1 MRYLL
6 FILSCVLFIS
16 SCGQPA
22 GDHHP
27 QSDGAGLKRYDLRG
41 KVISVDRAAKKAE
54 VDHEEIPGFM
64 PRMTMSFPV
73 KEDWVWD
80 DLKPGV
86 EIHATLVVDN
96 TADEPYWLEKV
107 AIVAA
112 PNPDDPA
119 PPPAVP
125 DVTGKDVP
133 PISFTNQDGKKIKLT
148 DFKGKALAITFI
160 YRECPL
166 PDACIKMSRQFSD
179 VAIKLAED
187 AELKDKVRLLS
198 ISFDPERDSPAKLR
212 EYGIGYLGNPE
223 KPDFTIW
230 QLAVGGEK
238 ETREVADFFNLKYSV
253 NEQNKAEINHN
264 LVTAVIGP
272 TGKVYKMMP
281 GNRWAADDLL
291 QTLKLSLPEVN

>member
-16 SCGQPA
+16 SCGQPTAENTA
-22 GDHHP
+22 GETKN
-27 QSDGAGLKRYDLRG
+27 LKRYDLRG
-41 KVISVDRAAKKAE
+41 KVVSVDRAAKKAE
-54 VDHEEIPGFM
+54 IDHEEIPGFM

-73 KEDWVWD
+73 KEDWVWE

-86 EIHATLVVDN
+86 EIQATLVVDN
-96 TADEPYWLEKV
+96 AADEPYWLEKV

-112 PNPDDPA
+112 ANPDDPA
-119 PPPAVP
+119 PPPVVP
-125 DVTGKDVP
+125 DATGKDVP

-179 VAIKLAED
+179 VALKLNDDE
-187 AELKDKVRLLS
+187 ELKDKVRLLS

-212 EYGIGYLGNPE
+212 EYGIGYLGNPA

-264 LVTAVIGP
+264 LVTAVISP
-272 TGKVYKMMP
+272 DGKVDKMMP

-291 QTLKLSLPEVN
+291 LQLKLAVSE

>member
-6 FILSCVLFIS
+6 LILFSVLFVS
-16 SCGQPA
+16 SCGEPA
-22 GDHHP
+22 AENT
-27 QSDGAGLKRYDLRG
+27 AGENKNIKRYDLRG
-41 KVISVDRAAKKAE
+41 TVVAVDKAAKKAE
-54 VDHEEIPGFM
+54 IDHEEIPGFM
-64 PRMTMSFPV
+64 PRMTMPFPV
-73 KEDWVWD
+73 KEDWVWE

-86 EIHATLVVDN
+86 QIHATLVVDN
-96 TADEPYWLEKV
+96 TATDPYWLEKV

-112 PNPDDPA
+112 ANPDSPA
-119 PPPAVP
+119 PPPVP
-125 DVTGKDVP
+125 DATGKDVP
-133 PISFTNQDGKKIKLT
+133 PITFTNQDGKKIKLT

-179 VAIKLAED
+179 VAMKLSGEP
-187 AELKDKVRLLS
+187 EFKDKIRLLS

-212 EYGIGYLGNPE
+212 EYGIGYLGNPA

-230 QLAVGGEK
+230 QLAVGGDK

-264 LVTAVIGP
+264 LVTAVISP
-272 TGKVYKMMP
+272 DGKVDKMMP

-291 QTLKLSLPEVN
+291 IALRNALPDVN